1 MNASVISAQPGPSSP
16 LEAVASAWHTVVI
29 LVVMSALTVVSS
41 RSGNLVGL
49 GSYGKAGSYLTVMAF
64 EWAMVA
70 FIWYG
75 VSRRGVRIADLVGGR
90 WTGPLAI
97 LRDLGIAIS
106 FLIVSLLVLN
116 LIGHLLKA
124 APNQAVRNLLPH
136 GPTETVLYL
145 MLAMTAGFCEELI
158 FRGYLQRQF
167 SAWTHSAIG
176 GIVLQGVGFGVAHGY
191 QGWKYVVIIAVFGTL
206 FGLLAQ
212 WRRTLSPGM
221 IAHFVQD
228 GVGGLV
234 GAHFMK

>member
-1 MNASVISAQPGPSSP
+1 
-16 LEAVASAWHTVVI
+16 
-29 LVVMSALTVVSS
+29 MSALTVVSS